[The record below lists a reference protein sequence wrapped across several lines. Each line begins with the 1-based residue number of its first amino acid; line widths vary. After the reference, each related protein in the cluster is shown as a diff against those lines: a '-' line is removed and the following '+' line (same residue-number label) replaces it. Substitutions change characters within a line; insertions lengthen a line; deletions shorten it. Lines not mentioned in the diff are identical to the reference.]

1 MSQLTEE
8 EDPLGLKELALN
20 YDYLIYKMN
29 DHMNN
34 LSELTYTAVKD
45 KEILVNEYLEKKLQ
59 LDKEM
64 KEIDSILQK
73 CEELELEFMKLDQL
87 SSFIEGFKKRL
98 DTIESQLT

>member
-1 MSQLTEE
+1 MPQPTEE

-34 LSELTYTAVKD
+34 LSEQTYTAVKE
-45 KEILVNEYLEKKLQ
+45 KEVLVNEYLEKKLQ

-64 KEIDSILQK
+64 KEIDLILKK
-73 CEELELEFMKLDQL
+73 CEQLELEFMKLDQL
-87 SSFIEGFKKRL
+87 SSFIEGFKNRL